1 MTALL
6 DVRSLCAWYGD
17 AQVLHGVDLRVD
29 AGEIVLLCGRNGSGR
44 STLAKALVGLVRRT
58 GSIRFAGQDLSARPP
73 FEIARLGIGYVAEQR
88 EVFPTLSVEDNLRL
102 GIKPGAAGPASAR
115 LVDTFARFPMLAE
128 RRATRAGALSG
139 GEQQMLVLA
148 RALIGEPSL
157 LIVDEPTEGLA
168 PAAVEAVRQC
178 LVSLRARGGAVLL
191 IEQRLT
197 LAHAVADRVAVM
209 GHGRIVY
216 DGAADALDAAT
227 VDEWIA
233 LGGGGGRRDDGRSA
247 GEPGRPS
254 GV

>member
-102 GIKPGAAGPASAR
+102 GVKPGSGRAAAR
-115 LVDTFARFPMLAE
+115 RICTSRF
-128 RRATRAGALSG
+128 T
-139 GEQQMLVLA
+139 
-148 RALIGEPSL
+148 
-157 LIVDEPTEGLA
+157 
-168 PAAVEAVRQC
+168 
-178 LVSLRARGGAVLL
+178 
-191 IEQRLT
+191 
-197 LAHAVADRVAVM
+197 RVA
-209 GHGRIVY
+209 
-216 DGAADALDAAT
+216 AL
-227 VDEWIA
+227 
-233 LGGGGGRRDDGRSA
+233 R
-247 GEPGRPS
+247 
-254 GV
+254 

>member
-6 DVRSLCAWYGD
+6 DIRSVCAWYGD

-44 STLAKALVGLVRRT
+44 STLAKAIAGLVRRT
-58 GSIRFAGQDLSARPP
+58 GSIRFAGQELSARPTY
-73 FEIARLGIGYVAEQR
+73 EIARLGIGYVAEQR

-102 GIKPGAAGPASAR
+102 GIKPGAAGDPKERLAR
-115 LVDTFARFPMLAE
+115 AFARFPMLAE
-128 RRATRAGALSG
+128 RRSTRSGALSG
-139 GEQQMLVLA
+139 GEQQILVLA
-148 RALIGEPSL
+148 RALMGEPSL

-178 LVSLRARGGAVLL
+178 LTGLREQGGAVLL

-197 LAHAVADRVAVM
+197 LAQAVADRVAVM

-216 DGAADALDAAT
+216 DGAAAALDPAI

-233 LGGGGGRRDDGRSA
+233 LGGGAARGER
-247 GEPGRPS
+247 EPGREPD
-254 GV
+254 V